1 MMLQILY
8 VLVLAGL
15 IYLALAWILPK
26 VIGYGLR
33 KLYKI
38 EINVGRFAFP
48 LSLRDVTVCKSGY
61 SVQIDEISLQ
71 SSFVNSDV
79 SKLLSINVRDLRINK
94 DIKKSPVVTGGAGT
108 PTSGGPSSPRKGA
121 ASTPPASYGQSH
133 DTGSTCHGNEW
144 PGQRAENI
152 GSSTKKARHK
162 HPQTHTDKRHTY
174 QQQRGGADEQR
185 TGSGLVV
192 ACDRQGTA
200 SRWKLGAQHEIIARV
215 GLTVRCPGQDT
226 AQASGKFAKGRRPIS
241 VVSGRAQLWHCARWG
256 AYRRWANVAGEAYVC
271 NDHDKG
277 NPARWAVRVH

>member
-8 VLVLAGL
+8 VLVLSGL

-108 PTSGGPSSPRKGA
+108 VQPAADLRHPGKVRLVRHLPAMANRTIRAPLSRQRMAWPASRKYWIFERRRSRHASSSSPSLWR
-121 ASTPPASYGQSH
+121 SILT
-133 DTGSTCHGNEW
+133 
-144 PGQRAENI
+144 I
-152 GSSTKKARHK
+152 
-162 HPQTHTDKRHTY
+162 
-174 QQQRGGADEQR
+174 
-185 TGSGLVV
+185 
-192 ACDRQGTA
+192 
-200 SRWKLGAQHEIIARV
+200 SRWR
-215 GLTVRCPGQDT
+215 
-226 AQASGKFAKGRRPIS
+226 
-241 VVSGRAQLWHCARWG
+241 
-256 AYRRWANVAGEAYVC
+256 
-271 NDHDKG
+271 
-277 NPARWAVRVH
+277 